1 MFKKILLFTFAT
13 IFFAAF
19 SPDKPSA
26 KSNKRQA
33 YDRGLIVYASPSLT
47 NILHKALKEYS
58 ESQNIAMS
66 ASFDSSYYLAEK
78 IEDGAAANI
87 LIIDNPK
94 IMKDLQ
100 QKGLIN
106 VFSLTNIAADS
117 MAIIAPKGHYL
128 TKKLKKYDTTKDKLR
143 FLSKNSLIF
152 VPDVKKEDIGV
163 IFKEYIKKLGFWK
176 NFRKSIIKAENSRE
190 AIFLA
195 SKAKN
200 LALVHKSDLKHYKNF
215 EVVVD
220 IPEDLHKKIV
230 YQAAIVAD
238 LVSDKNTQDAE
249 NFIKF
254 LKSGKYKQYI
264 VDNGFSMI

>member
-1 MFKKILLFTFAT
+1 MFKKILLFSFISIFCSSFLPSKTFAR
-13 IFFAAF
+13 
-19 SPDKPSA
+19 
-26 KSNKRQA
+26 SNKRQA

-87 LIIDNPK
+87 LIIDNQK

-117 MAIIAPKGHYL
+117 LVIIAPESHYL

-152 VPDVKKEDIGV
+152 VPDVKKEDIGA
-163 IFKEYIKKLGFWK
+163 IFKEYVSKLGFWK
-176 NFRKSIIKAENSRE
+176 DFRKSIIKAENSRE

-195 SKAKN
+195 GKAKN

-215 EVVVD
+215 EIVVD
-220 IPEDLHKKIV
+220 IPEDLHKKII

-238 LVSDKNTQDAE
+238 LVSDKKTEDAE

-254 LKSGKYKQYI
+254 LKSGKYKQYF
-264 VDNGFSMI
+264 VDSGFSII